1 VAGDVAARPIN
12 TRSAIAAIAC
22 PVRTQARTSREALH
36 RSLSCK
42 LCGMRREQRQFWQ
55 PWPKAA
61 RFLRAAGLLLVTLSP
76 TAAQDIRGMEVC
88 TAEKQMERR
97 TACLQANVEFLQQAL
112 NKLAHDTQEKSAAAD
127 RDLAAARAEIA
138 ALKSAMEKLNSE
150 LKQMKVKAEPES
162 KK

>member
-1 VAGDVAARPIN
+1 M
-12 TRSAIAAIAC
+12 
-22 PVRTQARTSREALH
+22 
-36 RSLSCK
+36 K
-42 LCGMRREQRQFWQ
+42 REQRKHWR
-55 PWPKAA
+55 PWHKAA
-61 RFLRAAGLLLVTLSP
+61 QFLRAAGLVLVTSLSP
-76 TAAQDIRGMEVC
+76 AAAQDIRGMEVC

-138 ALKSAMEKLNSE
+138 ALKSAMEKLNGE